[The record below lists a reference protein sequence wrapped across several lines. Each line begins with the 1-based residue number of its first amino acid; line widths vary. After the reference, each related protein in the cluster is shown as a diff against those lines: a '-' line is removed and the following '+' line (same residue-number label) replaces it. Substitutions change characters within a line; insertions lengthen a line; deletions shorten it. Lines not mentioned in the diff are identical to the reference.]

1 MQPKNPCLVPAGALL
16 APAVLASAL
25 CTWLLVQPGPA
36 HAQGPL
42 LTPQQASR
50 ESYYYFESQRQAN
63 IQSQIGWID
72 TMRWLNG
79 LPSRYTGLRN
89 SPSLAA
95 IYSGATEGLVPG
107 GYVFEPW
114 PYVPGDIYGFQWD
127 DLTSQPIGNDLTF
140 DGPNR
145 YSYRAVYAPDGP
157 PAPGPA
163 AAGTPAAPLPFDP
176 APAAIAA
183 REPRVVPQN
192 PAAVEPA
199 PRAAAI
205 DIRQALNAARR
216 ALKAGKPEA
225 ALAALEPIAADAA
238 QRPWAELLRSHAL
251 FFMGRFEE
259 AAVALRPAVAALPWE
274 QQQRVLQ
281 GFEQDYPSGKAY
293 TDRLRQLEQA
303 IAAKP
308 RDPQLRFLLGYH
320 YGYLGFLPEGVTEF
334 SQVLQLTPDD
344 AEAAQLQRQWTQQ
357 LDQHKPP
364 VPRAV
369 PVVPEQ
375 PQDRQPPQ
383 AQQVQP
389 RQAEAG
395 RRSF

>member
-1 MQPKNPCLVPAGALL
+1 
-16 APAVLASAL
+16 
-25 CTWLLVQPGPA
+25 
-36 HAQGPL
+36 
-42 LTPQQASR
+42 
-50 ESYYYFESQRQAN
+50 
-63 IQSQIGWID
+63 
-72 TMRWLNG
+72 
-79 LPSRYTGLRN
+79 
-89 SPSLAA
+89 
-95 IYSGATEGLVPG
+95 
-107 GYVFEPW
+107 
-114 PYVPGDIYGFQWD
+114 
-127 DLTSQPIGNDLTF
+127 
-140 DGPNR
+140 
-145 YSYRAVYAPDGP
+145 
-157 PAPGPA
+157 
-163 AAGTPAAPLPFDP
+163 LPFDP

-308 RDPQLRFLLGYH
+308 RDP
-320 YGYLGFLPEGVTEF
+320 
-334 SQVLQLTPDD
+334 
-344 AEAAQLQRQWTQQ
+344 
-357 LDQHKPP
+357 
-364 VPRAV
+364 
-369 PVVPEQ
+369 
-375 PQDRQPPQ
+375 
-383 AQQVQP
+383 
-389 RQAEAG
+389 
-395 RRSF
+395 

>member
-1 MQPKNPCLVPAGALL
+1 AG
-16 APAVLASAL
+16 
-25 CTWLLVQPGPA
+25 
-36 HAQGPL
+36 
-42 LTPQQASR
+42 R

-183 REPRVVPQN
+183 R
-192 PAAVEPA
+192 
-199 PRAAAI
+199 
-205 DIRQALNAARR
+205 
-216 ALKAGKPEA
+216 
-225 ALAALEPIAADAA
+225 
-238 QRPWAELLRSHAL
+238 
-251 FFMGRFEE
+251 
-259 AAVALRPAVAALPWE
+259 
-274 QQQRVLQ
+274 
-281 GFEQDYPSGKAY
+281 
-293 TDRLRQLEQA
+293 
-303 IAAKP
+303 
-308 RDPQLRFLLGYH
+308 
-320 YGYLGFLPEGVTEF
+320 
-334 SQVLQLTPDD
+334 
-344 AEAAQLQRQWTQQ
+344 
-357 LDQHKPP
+357 
-364 VPRAV
+364 
-369 PVVPEQ
+369 
-375 PQDRQPPQ
+375 
-383 AQQVQP
+383 
-389 RQAEAG
+389 
-395 RRSF
+395 